1 MHNTRKITDDL
12 TFLGVNDRRIALF
25 ENVFPVSRGVSYNSY
40 LLKDEKTVLLD
51 TVDKSA
57 HDQFLEN
64 LAYALDGRKL
74 DYLVVNHMEPDHA
87 ATIQDVVEKYP
98 EVKIVCNAK
107 TQTMLKQFFSFD
119 VDADTM
125 IIKEGDVLETGKHK
139 LTFIMAPM
147 VHWPETMVTYDV
159 TDKILFSADAFGTFG
174 ALNGNIFADEIDFE
188 KDWLDDAR
196 RYYTNIVGKY
206 GAQVQA
212 LLKKASGVEI
222 NMICPLHGPIWREN
236 LGWFIDKY
244 QKWSTYEPEENTVL
258 FIYGSVYGHTECAMD
273 ILAGKL
279 ADKGVKNIKV
289 YDVSKTHYSE
299 IVAEAFRCS
308 HLVIGSISYNGGIF
322 CNMETVLNEFKAHA
336 LKNRKVAIVENGTWA
351 ATASKQIKTILE
363 TMNNIEVLEPTVTIK
378 SALKD
383 EQEED
388 LNKLADAIYISM
400 K

>member
-87 ATIQDVVEKYP
+87 ATIQDVLEKYP
-98 EVKIVCNAK
+98 EVKIVCTAK
-107 TQTMLKQFFSFD
+107 TQTMLKQFFWFD

-147 VHWPETMVTYDV
+147 VHWPEAMVTYDV

-188 KDWLDDAR
+188 KDWIDDAR
-196 RYYTNIVGKY
+196 RYYKNIVGKY
-206 GAQVQA
+206 GAQVQN
-212 LLKKASGVEI
+212 LLKKA
-222 NMICPLHGPIWREN
+222 
-236 LGWFIDKY
+236 
-244 QKWSTYEPEENTVL
+244 
-258 FIYGSVYGHTECAMD
+258 
-273 ILAGKL
+273 
-279 ADKGVKNIKV
+279 
-289 YDVSKTHYSE
+289 
-299 IVAEAFRCS
+299 
-308 HLVIGSISYNGGIF
+308 
-322 CNMETVLNEFKAHA
+322 
-336 LKNRKVAIVENGTWA
+336 
-351 ATASKQIKTILE
+351 
-363 TMNNIEVLEPTVTIK
+363 
-378 SALKD
+378 
-383 EQEED
+383 
-388 LNKLADAIYISM
+388 
-400 K
+400 